1 MASDSLTF
9 AGDAKTAVQFAT
21 QYAQHAN
28 HCELRTIHLWAA
40 SIEILRSNGQLHV
53 DANREDLVK
62 SICRLIPEGESRFT
76 SGPFPKTAEYQNVL
90 IASLANAESENVTH
104 ISLTH
109 IVISLIQ
116 HVSEPDSLFL
126 ASIPL
131 DFNELGRCLELPSG
145 G

>member
-28 HCELRTIHLWAA
+28 HYEVQTIHLWAA
-40 SIEILRSNGQLHV
+40 SIEVLRNNGQLHV

-62 SICRLIPEGESRFT
+62 SICRLVPEGESRFA
-76 SGPFPKTAEYQNVL
+76 SGPFPKTVEYQNVL
-90 IASLANAESENVTH
+90 VTSLANAESENATH

-109 IVISLIQ
+109 IVASLMQDISGR
-116 HVSEPDSLFL
+116 DSLFL
-126 ASIPL
+126 ALIPL
-131 DFNELGRCLELPSG
+131 DCKELERCLELPG
-145 G
+145 GG